1 MDAHIEPSEAGG
13 RALQARGIEGPVL
26 MLNLLRFRDV
36 ADYARS
42 PELAPPGEVSGAD
55 AYRTYAAHTAPHLA
69 AVGGEVVL
77 TGTGGAPLIGPDD
90 ERWDLVLV
98 VRYPSVDAFLTMAGN
113 EAYLA
118 GVGHRTAALADSR
131 LVPLEPASLG

>member
-1 MDAHIEPSEAGG
+1 MSAHIEPSEAGA
-13 RALQARGIEGPVL
+13 RALRERALDGPVL
-26 MLNLLRFRDV
+26 MLNLLRFRAV

-42 PELAPPGEVSGAD
+42 PGLAPAVEVSGEE

-77 TGTGGAPLIGPDD
+77 TGTGGSPLIGPDT

-98 VRYPSVDAFLTMAGN
+98 VRYPSVDAFMAMAGN

-118 GVGHRTAALADSR
+118 GVGHRTAALEDSR
-131 LVPLEPASLG
+131 LLPLEPASLG